1 MIKLSNTYPSTIR
14 FVPEF
19 LMIQKMCGKAVNRCF
34 FVFDSIPNQ
43 YKTQKMCSSIICE
56 DPFSIRYDLDQ
67 YKTQ

>member
-1 MIKLSNTYPSTIR
+1 
-14 FVPEF
+14 
-19 LMIQKMCGKAVNRCF
+19 MIQKMCGKAVNRCF